1 VVETSVRNA
10 LDAVCREIPNTPLS
24 CTLRPVS
31 LRCAPLE
38 ATRPVRPFLIST
50 PFRAARLA
58 PVTVT
63 ASPPPPS
70 ITAVPT
76 PFSVSPFLRMTIGP
90 AHTPVKRIVVFAPA
104 FLTASARDLR
114 LQSSTSLSA
123 ETGAPA
129 RTQHERNNTV
139 GRRIFNLHHL
149 RVNETQ
155 TWEQTEADGLDAR
168 WCTSEPTD
176 ASMRFRERDTT
187 RRRAPR
193 RSDAGVRPTD
203 GHGRA
208 C

>member
-1 VVETSVRNA
+1 
-10 LDAVCREIPNTPLS
+10 
-24 CTLRPVS
+24 
-31 LRCAPLE
+31 
-38 ATRPVRPFLIST
+38 
-50 PFRAARLA
+50 
-58 PVTVT
+58 
-63 ASPPPPS
+63 
-70 ITAVPT
+70 
-76 PFSVSPFLRMTIGP
+76 

-176 ASMRFRERDTT
+176 ASMRFRERYTMC
-187 RRRAPR
+187 RRRPTKVRCRCSSYRRPR
-193 RSDAGVRPTD
+193 SSMLGFRSHGSWRPGVSRTD
-203 GHGRA
+203 CRRRGT
-208 C
+208 